1 MDRPYLS
8 QQVFELSLIAKYSAN
23 SLLFWEDNAVNFQ
36 MLQKLAA
43 LFLGMSAGSVP
54 VECIFSVTGLF
65 YNSRRPSICLSKLNK
80 NSFLHDNLDS
90 ACDECDYTVI
100 PVK

>member
-43 LFLGMSAGSVP
+43 LFLGMSVDQ
-54 VECIFSVTGLF
+54 
-65 YNSRRPSICLSKLNK
+65 CLSNVYFQLLVY
-80 NSFLHDNLDS
+80 FITAGDQAS
-90 ACDECDYTVI
+90 AYQS
-100 PVK
+100 